1 MDKQKIIEVFNR
13 ISNSILSSRNLLQ
26 LEAAERLV
34 ELFKRQETSPELNE
48 KLELIFIRK
57 AETLH
62 YTEWISDQTRRKIR
76 AGITFRNYS
85 SMPGLLVT
93 TE

>member
-34 ELFKRQETSPELNE
+34 ELFKRQDTSPELNE

-62 YTEWISDQTRRKIR
+62 YGEWKKFRDFGSD
-76 AGITFRNYS
+76 AA
-85 SMPGLLVT
+85 
-93 TE
+93 

>member
-34 ELFKRQETSPELNE
+34 ELFKRQDTSPELNE

-62 YTEWISDQTRRKIR
+62 YKEWKKLRDFGSD
-76 AGITFRNYS
+76 AA
-85 SMPGLLVT
+85 
-93 TE
+93 

>member
-62 YTEWISDQTRRKIR
+62 YTEWKKFRDFGSD
-76 AGITFRNYS
+76 AA
-85 SMPGLLVT
+85 
-93 TE
+93 

>member
-34 ELFKRQETSPELNE
+34 ELFKRQDTSPELNE

-62 YTEWISDQTRRKIR
+62 YKEWKK
-76 AGITFRNYS
+76 FRDFGS
-85 SMPGLLVT
+85 GAA
-93 TE
+93 

>member
-1 MDKQKIIEVFNR
+1 
-13 ISNSILSSRNLLQ
+13 

-34 ELFKRQETSPELNE
+34 ELFKRQDTSPELNE

-62 YTEWISDQTRRKIR
+62 YGEWKKFRDFGSD
-76 AGITFRNYS
+76 AA
-85 SMPGLLVT
+85 
-93 TE
+93 